1 MTVKDKIINQLLKE
15 NKYNL
20 EGKEIVYNSNSIAN
34 SIGCNPKSV
43 KRFKD
48 ELLQS
53 NEITKVGNGERNNK
67 IKFTNPSK
75 YKYNYSYLVEN
86 IDVVKE
92 KDLSDSELK
101 VLGYLHYNYSKF
113 GNPFK
118 LGLEK
123 IVNNVGISKNYET
136 NSTIIEKLEELK
148 LVQWTK
154 GNWKEHIVGEFKLLY
169 IDNETTPIE
178 QETKDNEL
186 INNKDINI
194 NDMEQYEERFKKMAV
209 YCKNLENRIKELE
222 ESKKELTNEIAKIND
237 RLNKMA
243 LVVKEIQTQN
253 KQQNSL
259 NEVKAIQQQHKQQK
273 QQQQQVQESKKENNQ
288 ISHDNTNFMID
299 IRKPKTDEQMLE
311 DMRKRQEEINQQIQ
325 Q

>member
-1 MTVKDKIINQLLKE
+1 MTVKDKIINQLLRENEYSLEEKEIEINSSKLSKELSIDRSNAIDIKKKLIQSGEIVELE
-15 NKYNL
+15 NKKY
-20 EGKEIVYNSNSIAN
+20 
-34 SIGCNPKSV
+34 
-43 KRFKD
+43 
-48 ELLQS
+48 
-53 NEITKVGNGERNNK
+53 
-67 IKFTNPSK
+67 KFTNPSK
-75 YKYNYSYLVEN
+75 YKYNYSFLVEN

-92 KDLSDSELK
+92 KDLSDSGLK
-101 VLGYLHYNYSKF
+101 VLGFLHWNYSKF

-123 IVNNVGISKNYET
+123 IVNSVGISKNYET
-136 NSTIIEKLEELK
+136 NSSIVEKLEELK

-222 ESKKELTNEIAKIND
+222 QKNIEYEKIITSFNELKEGVEIINKASMNNYVRQENTIND
-237 RLNKMA
+237 
-243 LVVKEIQTQN
+243 LVNDVRQLKSLIIP
-253 KQQNSL
+253 KQ
-259 NEVKAIQQQHKQQK
+259 EM
-273 QQQQQVQESKKENNQ
+273 QEN
-288 ISHDNTNFMID
+288 
-299 IRKPKTDEQMLE
+299 
-311 DMRKRQEEINQQIQ
+311 
-325 Q
+325 

>member
-154 GNWKEHIVGEFKLLY
+154 GNWKEYIVGEFKLLY

-222 ESKKELTNEIAKIND
+222 QKNIECEKIITSFNELKEGVEIINKASMNNYVRHENTIND
-237 RLNKMA
+237 
-243 LVVKEIQTQN
+243 LVNDVRQLK
-253 KQQNSL
+253 SL
-259 NEVKAIQQQHKQQK
+259 I
-273 QQQQQVQESKKENNQ
+273 
-288 ISHDNTNFMID
+288 I
-299 IRKPKTDEQMLE
+299 PK
-311 DMRKRQEEINQQIQ
+311 QEE
-325 Q
+325 

>member
-15 NKYNL
+15 NEYSL
-20 EGKEIVYNSNSIAN
+20 EEKEIVYNSNSIAN
-34 SIGCNPKSV
+34 SIGCSPKSV

-53 NEITKVGNGERNNK
+53 KEITKVGNGERNNK
-67 IKFTNPSK
+67 VKFTNPTK
-75 YKYNYSYLVEN
+75 YKYNYSYLVED
-86 IDVVKE
+86 IETVKE

-101 VLGYLHYNYSKF
+101 VLGFLHYNYSKF

-123 IVNNVGISKNYET
+123 IVTNVGISKNYET
-136 NSTIIEKLEELK
+136 NSTIIQKLEDLK
-148 LVQWTK
+148 LIQWTK
-154 GNWKEHIVGEFKLLY
+154 GNWKNHIVGEFKLLY
-169 IDNETTPIE
+169 VETNKDTITIQE
-178 QETKDNEL
+178 QE

-194 NDMEQYEERFKKMAV
+194 NDMEQNKERFDKMAV
-209 YCKNLENRIKELE
+209 YCKSLENRIKELE
-222 ESKKELTNEIAKIND
+222 ESKKELTNEITKIND

-273 QQQQQVQESKKENNQ
+273 QQQQVQESKKDNNQ
-288 ISHDNTNFMID
+288 IPHNNTNFMVD
-299 IRKPKTDEQMLE
+299 IRKSKTDEELLE
-311 DMRKRQEEINQQIQ
+311 DMKKRQNEIEQQIQ
-325 Q
+325 AN

>member
-154 GNWKEHIVGEFKLLY
+154 GNWKEYIVGEFKLLY

-222 ESKKELTNEIAKIND
+222 QKNIEYEKIITSFNELKEGVEIINKASMNNYVRHENTIND
-237 RLNKMA
+237 
-243 LVVKEIQTQN
+243 LVNDVRQLK
-253 KQQNSL
+253 SL
-259 NEVKAIQQQHKQQK
+259 I
-273 QQQQQVQESKKENNQ
+273 
-288 ISHDNTNFMID
+288 I
-299 IRKPKTDEQMLE
+299 PK
-311 DMRKRQEEINQQIQ
+311 QEE
-325 Q
+325 

>member
-34 SIGCNPKSV
+34 SIGCNPKSI

-92 KDLSDSELK
+92 KDLSDSGLK
-101 VLGYLHYNYSKF
+101 VLGFLHWNYSKF

-123 IVNNVGISKNYET
+123 IVNNVGISKNFET
-136 NSTIIEKLEELK
+136 NSSIVEKLEELK

-154 GNWKEHIVGEFKLLY
+154 GNWKKHVVGEFKLLY
-169 IDNETTPIE
+169 VTNETTPIE

-186 INNKDINI
+186 INKDINI

-209 YCKNLENRIKELE
+209 YCKSLENRIKELE
-222 ESKKELTNEIAKIND
+222 QKNIEYEKIMTSFNELKEGVEIINKASMNNYVRQENTIND
-237 RLNKMA
+237 
-243 LVVKEIQTQN
+243 LVNDVRQIKSLIIP
-253 KQQNSL
+253 KQ
-259 NEVKAIQQQHKQQK
+259 EM
-273 QQQQQVQESKKENNQ
+273 QEN
-288 ISHDNTNFMID
+288 
-299 IRKPKTDEQMLE
+299 
-311 DMRKRQEEINQQIQ
+311 
-325 Q
+325 